1 MVVLFLFLEMADACK
16 DLGETVLRLL
26 ESMRNGVDNRGAM
39 VDNAVEKL
47 KLVAT
52 LAQTISGSIRGETAE
67 TLADMLDG
75 EMAAMDK
82 AIEEAAKRIQV
93 CNFLSK

>member
-1 MVVLFLFLEMADACK
+1 MLK
-16 DLGETVLRLL
+16 LL
-26 ESMRNGVDNRGAM
+26 ESLRNGVDNRSAM
-39 VDNAVEKL
+39 VNSAVEKL
-47 KLVAT
+47 KLVST
-52 LAQTISGSIRGETAE
+52 LAQTISGSLRGETAE

-93 CNFLSK
+93 TNFV